1 MCRLRQGFAEI
12 HLAHF
17 FKISRKVVDELMP
30 EAFKEKYPSTRVI
43 INCTEVCC
51 QMPSSLLLNSEL
63 FGSYKNHTTLK
74 ALMSIS
80 PKGSITFIRPLRTG
94 SRSDREMVERS
105 GFFKLPF
112 EQGDSVMADKG
123 FSIEDV
129 LLPWSVP

>member
-1 MCRLRQGFAEI
+1 
-12 HLAHF
+12 
-17 FKISRKVVDELMP
+17 MP

-51 QMPSSLLLNSEL
+51 QMPSSLRLNSEL

-80 PKGSITFIRPLRTG
+80 PKGSITFIRQLCTG

-105 GFFKLPF
+105 SFFKLPF